1 MILKGSQRGGGQA
14 LGLHLLKTTENE
26 HVEVHEIRGF
36 VAQTVLGAIKEAQAV
51 SKGTKCKQ
59 YLFSVS
65 LSPPETAD
73 TRIGTFETALDKIE
87 ERLGLT
93 GQPRIVVF
101 HEKEGRRH
109 CHAVWSRIDADTMTA
124 KQLSFFKSKLR
135 DVSKQLYLENGWT
148 MPKGLIDSQARDPR
162 NFSLEEWQ
170 QAKRIGLDAGALKGM
185 TQECWAASDGLAAFS
200 QALSE
205 RGLYLAKGDRRAHVV
220 VSYDGEV
227 FALARLIDKKS
238 REVTAKLGVADNL
251 PTVAQTKA
259 AISGE
264 IAPKL
269 SQFIREAKQIA
280 AKRLEPLE
288 KQRQA
293 MSEQHRLEREKLDA
307 GQKERQAAE
316 QRQRAER
323 LRKGFAGLWD
333 QLTGEHART
342 VKRNE
347 LEALFSLER
356 DRSQRDALVISQ
368 LKERQSLQQQIKA
381 VRREN
386 AERVLGLHRQAA
398 HFRQMA
404 AEQQEG
410 LRGAFSQPARGES
423 RSSRGRDTDSGRRSE
438 RSTPTRDAGPKP
450 DAGRG

>member
-1 MILKGSQRGGGQA
+1 LA
-14 LGLHLLKTTENE
+14 
-26 HVEVHEIRGF
+26 
-36 VAQTVLGAIKEAQAV
+36 
-51 SKGTKCKQ
+51 
-59 YLFSVS
+59 
-65 LSPPETAD
+65 
-73 TRIGTFETALDKIE
+73 KIE

-93 GQPRIVVF
+93 GQPRVVAF

-124 KQLSFFKSKLR
+124 KQLSFFRSKLR

-280 AKRLEPLE
+280 AKRLEPLN
-288 KQRQA
+288 KQRHA

-333 QLTGEHART
+333 RLTGEHART
-342 VKRNE
+342 VRLNE

-386 AERVLGLHRQAA
+386 AERVLALHRQAA

-404 AEQQEG
+404 AQQQEG
-410 LRGAFSQPARGES
+410 LRGAFSQPARGEP
-423 RSSRGRDTDSGRRSE
+423 RSSRGRDTDAGRRSE